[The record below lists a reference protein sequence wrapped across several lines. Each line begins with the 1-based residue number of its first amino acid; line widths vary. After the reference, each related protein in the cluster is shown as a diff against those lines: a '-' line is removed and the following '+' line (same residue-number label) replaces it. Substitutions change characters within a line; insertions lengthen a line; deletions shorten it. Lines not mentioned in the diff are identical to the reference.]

1 MWLIKVYSFVL
12 FLTRMETWPGQ
23 KIGHFFIRVF
33 FKGLECYSV
42 HSEDILNTCCLR
54 QQIKGLMWWL
64 VVASDD
70 TFLWLQVKLQRGN
83 SAPPINRKLDEE
95 LLGPLIRARP
105 GFPHIQS
112 LPSGSLYK
120 PLILIHQ
127 RKDRTETIWPASWET
142 CMQVRKQQLELDME
156 QQTGSKQEEEYIKA
170 VYCHPA

>member
-1 MWLIKVYSFVL
+1 MVD
-12 FLTRMETWPGQ
+12 
-23 KIGHFFIRVF
+23 
-33 FKGLECYSV
+33 KGLFICFVPHQNGNMTRAENWPLL
-42 HSEDILNTCCLR
+42 H
-54 QQIKGLMWWL
+54 QGLLQRSGVLLSTFRGYTEYLLPEATDQRPMWWL